1 MERSVAMQKWIK
13 QFIIVLLVAFAV
25 FYLYTRP
32 EAAAGVVKIIP
43 RFVDSLGVFFTELA
57 RP

>member
-1 MERSVAMQKWIK
+1 MAMQKWIK